1 MVLVQAT
8 DGTVLNVTHEG
19 AEPACIGS
27 KDKKPF
33 TGISDHVAP

>member
-8 DGTVLNVTHEG
+8 DGTILNVTHEG
-19 AEPACIGS
+19 AEPEYNGS

-33 TGISDHVAP
+33 TGIGDHTEP